1 MNNTIVTK
9 RDGSKVEFNKNKIK
23 VAVLKAFISVD
34 NEASEYANKV
44 ASEIADYIESLNKDM
59 TIEEIQDVVVNK
71 LLDYERKDVS
81 IAYIEYRYKRSLVRE
96 LNTTDNS
103 LLELIDGNN
112 EYWNTENSNKN
123 AGEVTVQ
130 RDYIAG
136 ITSTDISRRFLLPS
150 DVISAHDGGIIHFHE
165 KIVA

>member
-9 RDGSKVEFNKNKIK
+9 RDGSKVEFDKNKIK

-34 NEASEYANKV
+34 GEVTDYANKV
-44 ASEIADYIESLNKDM
+44 AEEIATYIESLNKDM
-59 TIEEIQDVVVNK
+59 SVEQIQDIVVDK
-71 LLDYERKDVS
+71 LMDYDRKDVS
-81 IAYIEYRYKRSLVRE
+81 IAYIEYRYKRSLVR
-96 LNTTDNS
+96 NTTDES
-103 LLELIDGNN
+103 LLELIEGTN
-112 EYWNTENSNKN
+112 EYWNTENSNKD

-136 ITSTDISRRFLLPS
+136 ITSTDITRRFLLPN
-150 DVISAHDGGIIHFHE
+150 DVIKGHDEGIVHFHE